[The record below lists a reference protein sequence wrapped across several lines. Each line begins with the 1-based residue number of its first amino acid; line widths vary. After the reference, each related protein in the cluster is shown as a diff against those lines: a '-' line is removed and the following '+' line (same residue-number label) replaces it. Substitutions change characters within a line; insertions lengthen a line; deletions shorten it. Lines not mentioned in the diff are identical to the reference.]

1 MKAHPKE
8 PAATLQRLLLW
19 SETFPGKTGAEMRC
33 WIRDELLEH
42 TMTKPQPAARRAGKS
57 PLRAPGFALLVI
69 GLNGEEDYL
78 CNGMGDTPTRFF
90 SKREAQSQ
98 KDFMWIGMDGDV
110 QSINIV
116 PYPKEQ
122 RE

>member
-1 MKAHPKE
+1 MDSGEEGEMADGANTE
-8 PAATLQRLLLW
+8 SRR
-19 SETFPGKTGAEMRC
+19 SESTSR
-33 WIRDELLEH
+33 
-42 TMTKPQPAARRAGKS
+42 ARRKGTA

-69 GLNGEEDYL
+69 GLDGEEAYL

-98 KDFMWIGMDGDV
+98 KDFLWIGMEGDV

-116 PYPKEQ
+116 PYPKVVM
-122 RE
+122 R